1 MERVKQAMIRDD
13 LNYESSEEERLSR
26 KYPKDYNRFYA
37 YRKKIRDKER
47 EEDEKDRLLEQ

>member
-1 MERVKQAMIRDD
+1 MIRDD